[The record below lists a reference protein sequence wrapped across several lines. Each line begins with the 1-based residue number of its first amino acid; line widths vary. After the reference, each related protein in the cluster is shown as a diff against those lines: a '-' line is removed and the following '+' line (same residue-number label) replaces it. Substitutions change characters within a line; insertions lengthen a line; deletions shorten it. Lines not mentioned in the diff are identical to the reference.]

1 LNWTFEFAV
10 HQFGTAPGF
19 FESIDIIDIVPGFFE
34 SIDVIEV
41 LR

>member
-1 LNWTFEFAV
+1 VVIEVLLNWTFEFAV
-10 HQFGTAPGF
+10 QFGTA
-19 FESIDIIDIVPGFFE
+19 PGFFE